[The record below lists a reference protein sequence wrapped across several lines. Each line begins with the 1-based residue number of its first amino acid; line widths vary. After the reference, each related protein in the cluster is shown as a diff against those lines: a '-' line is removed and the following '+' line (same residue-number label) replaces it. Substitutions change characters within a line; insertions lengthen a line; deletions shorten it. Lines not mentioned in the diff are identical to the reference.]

1 MIKFI
6 QMNSEKPLE
15 PKQTSLALEKMLNGE
30 CIIGRDQ
37 RCCIHLDDPKVS
49 SQHGKIF
56 LKEGQYYYTDTIS
69 RNGSKINNEDAQINQ
84 NYLLKP
90 GDQIQIGPFIL
101 WIQSLTEN
109 VEVIPPQ
116 PPQPSQYMPLAV
128 TDPALVKRWT
138 EGDRTL
144 RCTQVIEDTPDVKT
158 FRFVASPPVLFSFQ
172 PGQFVTLNLEIDGQ
186 QVARAYSISSAPSRP
201 HTLDITVKRVPP
213 PSDVPD
219 APPGLVSNWLH
230 NNITAGSEVKF
241 SIPMGKF
248 SCFVKPSQ
256 KLLLISAGSGI
267 TPMMSMARW
276 ICDTGADVDVV
287 FFHSARSPRDIIFR
301 QELELMD
308 ARHPNFKLAV
318 TVTRS
323 EPGIPWMGYTGR
335 LNASML
341 QAIAPDLRDR
351 TVYVCGP
358 NAFMESAKSI
368 LEELG
373 FPMEN
378 YNEESF
384 GGKKKSKPKA
394 TSSSASATVITQLT
408 PRSGLDMLRSTEPEP
423 ISTSASTN
431 GNHATG
437 TLVVPK
443 PTTLVASETIIVF
456 QKSGKEVPCDG
467 EDSILEVAE
476 EAGLQLTAG
485 CRMGS
490 CGVCKQKLL
499 EGEVNYE
506 QDPGCEPG
514 QVLTCI
520 AKPVG
525 RVVIDA

>member
-1 MIKFI
+1 
-6 QMNSEKPLE
+6 
-15 PKQTSLALEKMLNGE
+15 
-30 CIIGRDQ
+30 
-37 RCCIHLDDPKVS
+37 
-49 SQHGKIF
+49 
-56 LKEGQYYYTDTIS
+56 
-69 RNGSKINNEDAQINQ
+69 
-84 NYLLKP
+84 
-90 GDQIQIGPFIL
+90 
-101 WIQSLTEN
+101 
-109 VEVIPPQ
+109 
-116 PPQPSQYMPLAV
+116 
-128 TDPALVKRWT
+128 
-138 EGDRTL
+138 
-144 RCTQVIEDTPDVKT
+144 
-158 FRFVASPPVLFSFQ
+158 
-172 PGQFVTLNLEIDGQ
+172 
-186 QVARAYSISSAPSRP
+186 
-201 HTLDITVKRVPP
+201 
-213 PSDVPD
+213 
-219 APPGLVSNWLH
+219 
-230 NNITAGSEVKF
+230 
-241 SIPMGKF
+241 
-248 SCFVKPSQ
+248 
-256 KLLLISAGSGI
+256 
-267 TPMMSMARW
+267 MARW

-287 FFHSARSPRDIIFR
+287 FFHSARSPRDLIFR
-301 QELELMD
+301 QELKLMD

-341 QAIAPDLRDR
+341 QAIAPDFRDR
-351 TVYVCGP
+351 QVYVCGP

-394 TSSSASATVITQLT
+394 TSSSASETVSETVIPQPT
-408 PRSGLDMLRSTEPEP
+408 PRSGLDILRSTELELN
-423 ISTSASTN
+423 STQDSTN

-437 TLVVPK
+437 TLVVAK

-456 QKSGKEVPCDG
+456 QQSSKEVPCDE

-476 EAGLQLTAG
+476 AAGLHLNAG
-485 CRMGS
+485 CRMGA

-499 EGEVNYE
+499 EGDVNYE